1 MVLEVVGVYGGDVV
15 WGTSGS
21 GVFLFIG
28 GQITPDV
35 RVLSF
40 HRLLLSCILW
50 NSVLIPLYV
59 VVNSFT
65 YTTTRSTR
73 NENRLKSTK
82 FVTLVCDFGILPPRF
97 FPFLPENSKR
107 M

>member
-1 MVLEVVGVYGGDVV
+1 MGVMLYGARREVAF
-15 WGTSGS
+15 
-21 GVFLFIG
+21 FLFIG

-35 RVLSF
+35 RVL
-40 HRLLLSCILW
+40 ILHLRC
-50 NSVLIPLYV
+50 SMLIPQYI

-65 YTTTRSTR
+65 YTTTESIK

-82 FVTLVCDFGILPPRF
+82 FATFVCGFGILPPRF

>member
-1 MVLEVVGVYGGDVV
+1 MGHVGK
-15 WGTSGS
+15 WR
-21 GVFLFIG
+21 FLSLW
-28 GQITPDV
+28 GQIASDV
-35 RVLSF
+35 SVL
-40 HRLLLSCILW
+40 ILHLRC
-50 NSVLIPLYV
+50 SMLIPLYI

-65 YTTTRSTR
+65 YTTTRSIR

-82 FVTLVCDFGILPPRF
+82 FATLVCGFGILPPRF

>member
-1 MVLEVVGVYGGDVV
+1 LEIGVVLEVVGVYGGDVV

-35 RVLSF
+35 RVL
-40 HRLLLSCILW
+40 ILHLRC
-50 NSVLIPLYV
+50 SMLIPLYI

-65 YTTTRSTR
+65 YTTTRSIR

-82 FVTLVCDFGILPPRF
+82 FATLVCGFGILPPRF

>member
-1 MVLEVVGVYGGDVV
+1 MVLEVIGVYGGDVV

-35 RVLSF
+35 RVL
-40 HRLLLSCILW
+40 ILHLRC
-50 NSVLIPLYV
+50 SMLIPLYI

-65 YTTTRSTR
+65 YTTTRSIK

-82 FVTLVCDFGILPPRF
+82 FVTFFYNSLYHPRDF
-97 FPFLPENSKR
+97 
-107 M
+107 